1 LLEDAMNLVRDIPP
15 IRSIPFFLEA
25 ELYNRASHDGF
36 LEVELEGI
44 AIDMVLEKNC
54 WTGYLNYQTSLPM
67 IAWNDFETRRS
78 ALNAPVACT
87 MHLYH
92 QQAWLQSQRCLQ
104 ALDNV
109 LQKLTRIS

>member
-1 LLEDAMNLVRDIPP
+1 
-15 IRSIPFFLEA
+15 
-25 ELYNRASHDGF
+25 
-36 LEVELEGI
+36 
-44 AIDMVLEKNC
+44 
-54 WTGYLNYQTSLPM
+54 M

>member
-1 LLEDAMNLVRDIPP
+1 MNLVRDIPP

-25 ELYNRASHDGF
+25 ELYNRARLALLRHDGF
-36 LEVELEGI
+36 LEVELDGI
-44 AIDMVLEKNC
+44 AIDMVLKKNC
-54 WTGYLNYQTSLPM
+54 WTGYFNYQTSMPM

-109 LQKLTRIS
+109 LQKLTRKS